1 MTRCPLVFTRP
12 GIFFYREVLNLS
24 MTIRE
29 ATLQDAA
36 AVAVL
41 FDAYRI
47 HYEQA
52 PDLPG
57 AEAFIADRIRN
68 RESVIYLAQ
77 EGEELL
83 GFVQLY
89 PLFTSVG
96 MQRAWV
102 LNDLYVWEQYRNT
115 GVGRAL
121 IDAAKALAQSTN
133 AKWIML
139 QTHNDNVNA
148 QALYE
153 KTGFEKDDIY
163 YYYYL
168 SV

>member
-1 MTRCPLVFTRP
+1 MIVRD
-12 GIFFYREVLNLS
+12 
-24 MTIRE
+24 
-29 ATLQDAA
+29 ATLQDVA

-57 AEAFIADRIRN
+57 AAAFLADRIRN
-68 RESVIYLAQ
+68 GESVIYLAE
-77 EGEELL
+77 EGAELL

-96 MQRAWV
+96 MQRAWL
-102 LNDLYVWEQYRNT
+102 LNDLYVWEPHRNR
-115 GVGRAL
+115 GIGRAL
-121 IDAAKALAQSTN
+121 IDAAKSLARATG

-139 QTHNDNVNA
+139 QTHSDNINA

-153 KTGFEKDDIY
+153 KTGFEKDDSY

-168 SV
+168 SL

>member
-1 MTRCPLVFTRP
+1 M
-12 GIFFYREVLNLS
+12 I
-24 MTIRE
+24 IRE

-57 AEAFIADRIRN
+57 AEAFLADRLRN

-77 EGEELL
+77 EEEELL

-102 LNDLYVWEQYRNT
+102 LNDLYVWEPHRNK
-115 GVGRAL
+115 GIGRKL
-121 IDAAKALAQSTN
+121 IEASKALGKATG

-139 QTHNDNVNA
+139 QTHNDNMNA
-148 QALYE
+148 QVLYE
-153 KTGFEKDDIY
+153 KTGFEKDDVY

-168 SV
+168 SL